1 MIHQRLDTFL
11 RRKRCT
17 LLGVGP
23 MSVNCV
29 DAAIELAN
37 EHEVPIFLI
46 ASRRQI
52 DSEQFGGGYVNGWTT
67 DAFAS
72 YVLDRD
78 KKGKILLARDH
89 GGPWQSLVE
98 KEAGLGLRR
107 ALESAK
113 DSYRADLEAGF
124 QVLHIDPS
132 VDIHGTPGVDEVLE
146 RIYELY
152 EFCWD
157 QAQRL
162 RQEVA
167 FEVGTEEQSGS
178 TNSQE
183 ELDYTLNAIQHFCKR
198 NHLPMPSFV
207 VIQSGTR
214 VMERRN
220 VGSFDSPVRVA
231 NEIPSEIQLPKM
243 IEICNRYGIFMK
255 EHNTDYLSDEALAWH
270 PRLGIH
276 AANVA
281 PEFGVAETVA
291 LLDVLESHGLD
302 ALSERF
308 QALALASRK
317 WDKWMLDDTR
327 ATDRDRAIIAG
338 HYVFARPECVEIKA
352 EAASVLAP
360 RGIVLDAHL
369 KQVVK
374 ASITRYLTNFRLV
387 SASQANARLPQASL
401 APSVGEPG
409 NDRAW
414 GRSQASAG
422 LSQVPLPLLGGA
434 PGHARALEYA

>member
-1 MIHQRLDTFL
+1 MIHQRLDSFL
-11 RRKRCT
+11 RRRRCT

-29 DAAIELAN
+29 DAAVELAN
-37 EHEVPIFLI
+37 EHETPIFLI

-52 DSEQFGGGYVNGWTT
+52 DSSQFGGGYVNGWTT
-67 DAFAS
+67 EQFAG
-72 YVLDRD
+72 YVMDRD
-78 KKGKILLARDH
+78 KKGKVLLARDH
-89 GGPWQSLVE
+89 GGPWQNTVE

-107 ALESAK
+107 AMESAK
-113 DSYRADLEAGF
+113 ESYRADLEAGF

-132 VDIHGTPGVDEVLE
+132 VDIHGSPGVDEVLE
-146 RIYELY
+146 RVFELY

-162 RQEVA
+162 RREVV

-178 TNSQE
+178 TNTQE
-183 ELDYTLNAIQHFCKR
+183 ELDYTLAAVQKFCTR
-198 NHLPMPSFV
+198 NDLPMPSFV

-231 NEIPSEIQLPKM
+231 DEIPAEIQIPKM

-281 PEFGVAETVA
+281 PEFGVAETRA
-291 LLDVLESHGLD
+291 LFEVMEANGLQEI
-302 ALSERF
+302 ASRF
-308 QALALASRK
+308 EALAVGSRK
-317 WDKWMLDDTR
+317 WEKWMLPGSR
-327 ATDRDRAIIAG
+327 ATDRERALICG
-338 HYVFARPECVEIKA
+338 HYVFANPECIALKEQ
-352 EAASVLAP
+352 AAAALRP
-360 RGIVLDAHL
+360 RGIELEDHL
-369 KQVVK
+369 KGAVR
-374 ASITRYLTNFRLV
+374 ASILRYLRNFRLV
-387 SASQANARLPQASL
+387 R
-401 APSVGEPG
+401 PS
-409 NDRAW
+409 
-414 GRSQASAG
+414 
-422 LSQVPLPLLGGA
+422 
-434 PGHARALEYA
+434 